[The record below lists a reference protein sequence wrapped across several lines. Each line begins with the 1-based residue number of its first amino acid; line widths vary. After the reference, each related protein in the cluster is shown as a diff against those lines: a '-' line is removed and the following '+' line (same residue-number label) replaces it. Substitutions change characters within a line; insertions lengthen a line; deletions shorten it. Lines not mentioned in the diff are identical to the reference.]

1 MSHAA
6 CRRQLILEAA
16 ERLLSHYGASKT
28 TVADIAREAEVGV
41 GTVYL
46 EFPSKDAIVE
56 ALASER
62 HARVL
67 GAMREA
73 ASKRAPFAS
82 RLRLIFE
89 ARVKTQLALSR
100 GGTHAGE
107 LVHCASPAMRQCGQR
122 FVAEQTLLLVSFL
135 AEATSGGEFDVAE
148 PEQVARTLL
157 RCYASFSPP
166 WLFDHPEA
174 ELQAALAAMHNLVL
188 RGVLKRLAACPAVKI
203 LNAHAPEF
211 SD

>member
-122 FVAEQTLLLVSFL
+122 FVAEQTLLLVSSPSQSRSRGPCSD
-135 AEATSGGEFDVAE
+135 ATRAS
-148 PEQVARTLL
+148 LL
-157 RCYASFSPP
+157 PGSSTTPRPSSRPP
-166 WLFDHPEA
+166 SRPCTTWCS
-174 ELQAALAAMHNLVL
+174 
-188 RGVLKRLAACPAVKI
+188 AACSSA
-203 LNAHAPEF
+203 
-211 SD
+211 